1 MKTLVLLAALSL
13 AVPCVASEKPIA
25 NQKPAQQVKPAASG
39 LIAFR
44 DPITG
49 EQRQPTEEELRRIGD
64 ASRGAAPE
72 PDVTELIVHP
82 DGSKTLRVKSGF
94 WMSVVVRRNAD
105 GTVEQKCFDDQEA
118 AREFRAGG
126 QPARTTAE
134 K

>member
-1 MKTLVLLAALSL
+1 M
-13 AVPCVASEKPIA
+13 
-25 NQKPAQQVKPAASG
+25 PAQKVKSAASG
-39 LIAFR
+39 LIAYR

-49 EQRQPTEEELRRIGD
+49 EQRQPTEDELRRIGD
-64 ASRGAAPE
+64 ASRGAAPEPE

-105 GTVEQKCFDDQEA
+105 GKVEQKCFDDPEA
-118 AREFRAGG
+118 VSAFRAGG